1 MNYKEKKILILDDN
15 PEILEMVQESL
26 IIAGFSNLTSVQS
39 QKEALEQFEEIIR
52 VLSIPMEEIT
62 EIIGLM
68 YQQENFLAKKD
79 AFSKNKIFI

>member
-1 MNYKEKKILILDDN
+1 M
-15 PEILEMVQESL
+15 ES
-26 IIAGFSNLTSVQS
+26 GKVKMS
-39 QKEALEQFEEIIR
+39 LEQFEEIIR